1 MSGEE
6 EDVLGP
12 LSMVWKARCP
22 NEVPIKTLKTWQP
35 IEEDFDDVFH
45 MQTSLT
51 TEPRYL
57 DYKSDEG
64 FDHSNN
70 DDSFLSYN
78 TGLTDEKD
86 DESSSKSEENG
97 VESNDSNYSSEMDLS
112 YDSAIPNN
120 HDSVSDVHK
129 LSLNE
134 EDIIKSV
141 KHEGNYTER
150 PLASITVTRRQIV
163 PVRPHIRTQSCP
175 ISAEIEQQQNLSF
188 DSSMTSHGMTS
199 YDETTVEAIKLRD
212 VTRAARSFSR
222 PLVRGTAEEHEP
234 DEDVE
239 CKTYKFI
246 SVNVPKLPPPPN
258 PEDDE
263 ETIKPKNEF
272 QVLTDITALTR
283 KATRP
288 KVKDLDF
295 KPKSNLKR
303 SKSVMQISSPTVP
316 ALSPIGDRSPMSR
329 SRSSSTTS
337 PPDYMSYAFTY
348 QTDEDACFKCGKTV
362 YQLDKVGP
370 IRKVLFHKQCFRCC
384 TCGSALTVKNYFQNF
399 NDKSDKQ
406 VYCRNHKPSE
416 GKGSVS
422 LDDRSIS
429 VILNHPKLDTH
440 NNTIIRGP
448 EEDRHKPNH
457 HGFRGAAT
465 TPKLDVVCKQWDEV
479 NKSFMER
486 LEETSPR
493 GRNDVLKL
501 NPSEA
506 RSVWSRSAM
515 GAASLDFGTPNPR
528 RNIHHFYQKS
538 KSSST
543 WTYM

>member
-1 MSGEE
+1 MANGDGDSI
-6 EDVLGP
+6 GP
-12 LSMVWKARCP
+12 LSMVWKAKCP
-22 NEVPIKTLKTWQP
+22 REVPAKTLQTWQP
-35 IEEDFDDVFH
+35 IDEEVDDVFH
-45 MQTSLT
+45 MQSSMSS
-51 TEPRYL
+51 EPRYL

-64 FDHSNN
+64 FDVSNN
-70 DDSFLSYN
+70 EDSFLTYQ
-78 TGLTDEKD
+78 TGLTNGKD
-86 DESSSKSEENG
+86 DISSSKFDENA

-112 YDSAIPNN
+112 YDSTMPEIQ
-120 HDSVSDVHK
+120 DTLSDVHK
-129 LSLNE
+129 LSLDE
-134 EDIIKSV
+134 EDTIKPVQHS
-141 KHEGNYTER
+141 ENFTER
-150 PLASITVTRRQIV
+150 PVNSIEVTRRQIV

-175 ISAEIEQQQNLSF
+175 NPMEIELRKDPSLN
-188 DSSMTSHGMTS
+188 SSVTSQGMTS
-199 YDETTVEAIKLRD
+199 PDETTEEAVKLRD

-222 PLVRGTAEEHEP
+222 PLMRGKAEEHET
-234 DEDVE
+234 DNDVE

-246 SVNVPKLPPPPN
+246 SVEVPKLPPPPT
-258 PEDDE
+258 PEEDE

-272 QVLTDITALTR
+272 QILTDITALTR

-288 KVKDLDF
+288 KIKDLDF
-295 KPKSNLKR
+295 KPKSTLKR
-303 SKSVMQISSPTVP
+303 SKSVMQVSSPTVP
-316 ALSPIGDRSPMSR
+316 ALSPTGSPMSR
-329 SRSSSTTS
+329 GRSSSSTS
-337 PPDYMSYAFTY
+337 PSDYMSYAFTY

-362 YQLDKVGP
+362 YQLDKIGP

-384 TCGSALTVKNYFQNF
+384 ICGSALTVKNYSQNF

-422 LDDRSIS
+422 LDDRSLN

-448 EEDRHKPNH
+448 EGDRKKTTP
-457 HGFRGAAT
+457 HGFRGAAS

-479 NKSFMER
+479 NKSFMNR

-493 GRNDVLKL
+493 GRHDVLKL
-501 NPSEA
+501 SPSEA

-528 RNIHHFYQKS
+528 RNIHHFYQS
-538 KSSST
+538 HRSNTS
-543 WTYM
+543 YM